1 MRRLLGLYE
10 FIDGARTEGGSVFQN
25 VFYELAAILAL
36 AAVAGIIALRL
47 RQPLIIAFIVVGVV
61 VGPTG
66 LQWVSAS
73 DQVETLAQIGIAIL
87 LFVVGLKLDV
97 GLIKSVGP
105 VALSTG
111 IGQILFTSI
120 IGFGLAL
127 ALGLDTLTSAYVAVA
142 LTFSSTIIIVKLLS
156 DKREI
161 DSLHGRISVGFLI
174 VQDVCVILAM
184 ILLPA
189 FAGGGEGSLFAQ
201 IARVLAIGTAFVGGT
216 FVMMRWVMPR
226 LLNRL
231 ARSQELLVLFAIA
244 WAVLLAAVGDALGFS
259 KEVGA
264 FLGGVSIASTQY
276 RDAIASRLTSLRDF
290 LLLFFFIELG
300 SRLDMSS
307 IADQI
312 LPAAVLS
319 AFVLVGNPLV
329 VIAIIG
335 YMGYRRRTGLLAGL
349 TVAQISEF
357 SLILMTLG
365 VTLGHVGTDAL
376 GLVTL
381 VGIVTIGLSTY
392 LIIYSS
398 QLYGLLKKPLRAFER
413 SVPYRELADRDES
426 PVRVDVIIMGMGR
439 YGGRIARRL
448 IQRGLRVLGVDFDPQ
463 ALQEA
468 RHSGLV
474 TQYGDVADPEF
485 ALALPPTSARMVV
498 STLPQLDVN
507 EAIAHGLDVAGFDGS
522 FIATAHDDEDA
533 ARLRIRD
540 GVEDTLMPFA
550 DAADQA
556 ADIIEAALDVRPM
569 PNKRIDADEPAV

>member
-1 MRRLLGLYE
+1 M
-10 FIDGARTEGGSVFQN
+10 FQS

-47 RQPLIIAFIVVGVV
+47 RQPLIIAFIIVGVV
-61 VGPTG
+61 VGPAG
-66 LQWVSAS
+66 VQWVSAS
-73 DQVETLAQIGIAIL
+73 DQIETLAQIGIAIL

-97 GLIKSVGP
+97 GLIRSVGP

-127 ALGLDTLTSAYVAVA
+127 ALGFDTLTSAYVAVA

-161 DSLHGRISVGFLI
+161 DSLHGRIAVGFLI
-174 VQDVCVILAM
+174 VQDICVILAM

-189 FAGGGEGSLFAQ
+189 FAGGGEGPLFAQ
-201 IARVLAIGTAFVGGT
+201 VARLLAIGTVFVGGT
-216 FVMMRWVMPR
+216 FVMMRWVMPA
-226 LLNRL
+226 LLDRL

-300 SRLDMSS
+300 SRLDMTS

-319 AFVLVGNPLV
+319 VFVLVGNPLI
-329 VIAIIG
+329 VIVIMG

-365 VTLGHVGTDAL
+365 VTLGHVGADAL

-398 QLYGLLKKPLRAFER
+398 QLYGLLQKPLRIFER
-413 SVPYRELADRDES
+413 SVPYRELTDRDES
-426 PVRVDVIIMGMGR
+426 PVRVDVIVMGLGR

-448 IQRGLRVLGVDFDPQ
+448 TQRGLGVLGVDFDPE
-463 ALQEA
+463 ALQES
-468 RHSGLV
+468 RQSGLV

-485 ALALPPTSARMVV
+485 ALALPLSSARMVV

-507 EAIAHGLDVAGFDGS
+507 EAVAHGLEVAGFDGS

-533 ARLRIRD
+533 ARLRLRD
-540 GVEDTLMPFA
+540 GVVDTLMPFS

-556 ADIIEAALDVRPM
+556 ADIIEAALDVRPT
-569 PNKRIDADEPAV
+569 PTSAS